1 MMTLR
6 YEHVFKTNP
15 GAISA
20 YRLDAYVASP
30 MRLSQLAE
38 RYASILE
45 PTEEYHILVIEL
57 TPARVNLL
65 LAPRGNPGMNF
76 PLLHLPDFLNAG

>member
-38 RYASILE
+38 RYAGILE
-45 PTEEYHILVIEL
+45 PPKEYH
-57 TPARVNLL
+57 
-65 LAPRGNPGMNF
+65 F
-76 PLLHLPDFLNAG
+76 